1 LVGLS
6 AGLAVVLVGL
16 GAGLAVGAVT
26 EAAKRGLGLAG
37 LTDASRLYLFS
48 KVFSF
53 NHGKM
58 DT

>member
-1 LVGLS
+1 M
-6 AGLAVVLVGL
+6 LVGL